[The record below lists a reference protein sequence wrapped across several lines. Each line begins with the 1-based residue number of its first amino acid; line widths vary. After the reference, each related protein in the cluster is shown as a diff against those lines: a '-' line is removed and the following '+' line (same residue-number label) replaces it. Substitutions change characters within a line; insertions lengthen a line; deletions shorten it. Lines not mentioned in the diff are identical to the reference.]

1 MFKRPKAKIFFLPIE
16 TRPKEFPPLLKM
28 IGKFW
33 HTGIIYNNKVYECFN
48 FGRNSISDFDEE
60 TKNKLE
66 NQKAVFVNSKINLE
80 KLNLE
85 INSGTDCSEYVA
97 RVVELSK
104 TIGSIKNF
112 WPEEVYKKI
121 ILRKFLNLFF
131 YFLIIVLCTFGFYKA
146 FFASPFFRAE
156 QKMPCGSY
164 EQKHIKVNE
173 KVIKVD
179 ISNNDCKRILGL
191 SGRKELKNDTGM
203 LFVFPEVGNYGFWM
217 RDMNFP
223 IDILWID
230 SDFDIVG
237 IEKSVDISTF
247 PNILGEEYSSS
258 YVLEV
263 SSGYSTKNKIE
274 VGNKII
280 FLEK

>member
-1 MFKRPKAKIFFLPIE
+1 MFKKTKAKIFFLPIE

-28 IGKFW
+28 VGKFW
-33 HTGIIYNNKVYECFN
+33 HTGIIYDNKVYECFN
-48 FGRNSISDFDEE
+48 FGRNSISNFDEE

-85 INSGTDCSEYVA
+85 INSETDCSEYVA
-97 RVVELSK
+97 RVIGLSK
-104 TIGSIKNF
+104 TTGSIKNF

-121 ILRKFLNLFF
+121 IVRKFLKLFF
-131 YFLIIVLCTFGFYKA
+131 YFLIVILFIFGLYKT
-146 FFASPFFRAE
+146 FFAL
-156 QKMPCGSY
+156 QKMSCGSY
-164 EQKHIKVNE
+164 DQRYIKINE
-173 KVIKVD
+173 KIVRVD
-179 ISNNDCKRILGL
+179 ISDNDCKRILGL

-203 LFVFPEVGNYGFWM
+203 FFVFPEVGNYGFWM
-217 RDMNFP
+217 KDMNFP

-230 SDFDIVG
+230 KNFNIVG
-237 IEKSVDISTF
+237 IEENVATSTY
-247 PNILGEEYSSS
+247 PKILGEKYFSS

>member
-1 MFKRPKAKIFFLPIE
+1 MFNKSKAKIFFLPIE

-28 IGKFW
+28 VGRFW

-80 KLNLE
+80 KLNSE
-85 INSGTDCSEYVA
+85 INSGTGCSEYVA
-97 RVVELSK
+97 RVVDLSK
-104 TIGSIKNF
+104 TAGPVKNL

-121 ILRKFLNLFF
+121 IVRKFFKLFF
-131 YFLIIVLCTFGFYKA
+131 YFLIILLGVFVFYNI
-146 FFASPFFRAE
+146 FFIDN
-156 QKMPCGSY
+156 KKPCGDY

-179 ISNNDCKRILGL
+179 ISDNDCKRVWGL

-203 LFVFPEVGNYGFWM
+203 LFVFPKGGNHGFWM
-217 RDMNFP
+217 KDMNFP

-230 SDFDIVG
+230 KDFNIVG
-237 IEKSVDISTF
+237 IEENVATSTY
-247 PNILGEEYSSS
+247 PNILGEKYFSS

-263 SSGYSTKNKIE
+263 FSGYSSKNKIE

>member
-1 MFKRPKAKIFFLPIE
+1 MKNPKAKIFFLPIE

-28 IGKFW
+28 VGKFW
-33 HTGIIYNNKVYECFN
+33 HTGVIYNNKVYECFN

-60 TKNKLE
+60 VKKKLE
-66 NQKAVFVNSKINLE
+66 NQKAVFINSKIDLE
-80 KLNLE
+80 KLNSE
-85 INSGTDCSEYVA
+85 INSGTGCSEYVA
-97 RVVELSK
+97 RVVGLSK
-104 TIGSIKNF
+104 TAGPLKNL

-121 ILRKFLNLFF
+121 IIRKFLKLFF
-131 YFLIIVLCTFGFYKA
+131 YFLIVVFCAFGFY
-146 FFASPFFRAE
+146 RAE
-156 QKMPCGSY
+156 QKTPCGLY
-164 EQKHIKVNE
+164 DQKYIKINE
-173 KVIKVD
+173 EIIKVD

-203 LFVFPEVGNYGFWM
+203 LFAFQREGSHGFWM
-217 RDMNFP
+217 KDMNFS

-230 SDFDIVG
+230 KDLNIVG
-237 IEKSVDISTF
+237 IEENVATSTY
-247 PNILGEEYSSS
+247 PKILGERYFSS
-258 YVLEV
+258 YVLEI